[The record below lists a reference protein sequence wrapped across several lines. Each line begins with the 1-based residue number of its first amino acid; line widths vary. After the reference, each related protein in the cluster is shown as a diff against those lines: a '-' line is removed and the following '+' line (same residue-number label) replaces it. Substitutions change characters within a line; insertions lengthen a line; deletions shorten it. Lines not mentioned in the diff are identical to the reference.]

1 MVIIY
6 VNITTEWG
14 VRMKIGDIKVIDN
27 INYLILD
34 ILEKNNNI
42 YVMVTKLDKNNE
54 PTMDEYKVYEVTN
67 GDWKQEEN
75 PKILNE
81 LLPIFTENIRKLVA
95 NLTGE

>member
-1 MVIIY
+1 
-6 VNITTEWG
+6 
-14 VRMKIGDIKVIDN
+14 MKIGDIKVIDN

-81 LLPIFTENIRKLVA
+81 LLPIFTENIKKLVA

>member
-1 MVIIY
+1 
-6 VNITTEWG
+6 
-14 VRMKIGDIKVIDN
+14 MKIGDIKVIDN

-54 PTMDEYKVYEVTN
+54 STMDEYKVYEVTN

-75 PKILNE
+75 PKILNG

-95 NLTGE
+95 KLTGE

>member
-1 MVIIY
+1 
-6 VNITTEWG
+6 
-14 VRMKIGDIKVIDN
+14 MKIGDIKVIDN

-75 PKILNE
+75 PKILNG
-81 LLPIFTENIRKLVA
+81 LLPIFTKNIRKLVA
-95 NLTGE
+95 KLTGE

>member
-1 MVIIY
+1 
-6 VNITTEWG
+6 
-14 VRMKIGDIKVIDN
+14 MKIGDIKVIDN

-67 GDWKQEEN
+67 GDWEQEEN
-75 PKILNE
+75 PKILNG

>member
-1 MVIIY
+1 
-6 VNITTEWG
+6 
-14 VRMKIGDIKVIDN
+14 MKIGDIKVIDN

-54 PTMDEYKVYEVTN
+54 PTMDEYKVYEVTT

-75 PKILNE
+75 PKILNG
-81 LLPIFTENIRKLVA
+81 LLPIFTENIKKLVT
-95 NLTGE
+95 NLMGE

>member
-1 MVIIY
+1 
-6 VNITTEWG
+6 
-14 VRMKIGDIKVIDN
+14 MKIGDIKVIDN

-75 PKILNE
+75 PKILNG
-81 LLPIFTENIRKLVA
+81 LLPMFTENIKKLVA

>member
-1 MVIIY
+1 
-6 VNITTEWG
+6 
-14 VRMKIGDIKVIDN
+14 MKIGDIKVIDN

-75 PKILNE
+75 PKILNG
-81 LLPIFTENIRKLVA
+81 LLPVFTENIRKLVA

>member
-1 MVIIY
+1 
-6 VNITTEWG
+6 
-14 VRMKIGDIKVIDN
+14 MKIGDIKVIDN

-34 ILEKNNNI
+34 ILEKNNSI

-75 PKILNE
+75 PKILNG

-95 NLTGE
+95 NLMGE

>member
-1 MVIIY
+1 
-6 VNITTEWG
+6 
-14 VRMKIGDIKVIDN
+14 MKIGDIKVIDN

-54 PTMDEYKVYEVTN
+54 PTMDEYKVYEVTY

-75 PKILNE
+75 PKILNG

>member
-1 MVIIY
+1 
-6 VNITTEWG
+6 
-14 VRMKIGDIKVIDN
+14 MKIGDIKVIDN

-67 GDWKQEEN
+67 GDWKYEEN
-75 PKILNE
+75 PKILNG
-81 LLPIFTENIRKLVA
+81 LLPMFTENIKKLVI
-95 NLTGE
+95 NLMGE

>member
-14 VRMKIGDIKVIDN
+14 IRMKIGDIKVIDN

-81 LLPIFTENIRKLVA
+81 LLPIFTENIRKLIA

>member
-1 MVIIY
+1 
-6 VNITTEWG
+6 
-14 VRMKIGDIKVIDN
+14 MKIGDIKVIDN

-67 GDWKQEEN
+67 GDWNQEEN
-75 PKILNE
+75 PKILNG